1 MADTRSTHK
10 RAELAQRRR
19 TEEAE
24 DREQMIRQLLAWQ
37 DRQDAVD
44 RWS

>member
-1 MADTRSTHK
+1 MADTRSEHK
-10 RAELAQRRR
+10 RAALAQRR
-19 TEEAE
+19 EAEAAE